1 MKHWAVGRALELCY
15 RKHGIVPLM
24 VFFFCRKRIK
34 FHHYLKFKWC
44 RFFTRITE
52 MLTQIG
58 DEEECR
64 KAANFYS
71 IIRCCHVTFLVVFPK
86 YPPPL
91 VSRTQSIVVWRMSV
105 PLLCLLQGWS
115 EWHMRVTDKNTAL
128 CSGSPR
134 YHNMV
139 LWVLRTQTDTR
150 TRVKM
155 SSQTARGTLLVGS
168 EPTWAPSLYSAFR
181 KEDLSTQLRSDDS

>member
-1 MKHWAVGRALELCY
+1 MQ
-15 RKHGIVPLM
+15 I
-24 VFFFCRKRIK
+24 
-34 FHHYLKFKWC
+34 FHENNWNADTNWWWRWVQKGG
-44 RFFTRITE
+44 E
-52 MLTQIG
+52 
-58 DEEECR
+58 
-64 KAANFYS
+64 
-71 IIRCCHVTFLVVFPK
+71 FLFDHSLLPRDL
-86 YPPPL
+86 PRGFSEISPPL

-155 SSQTARGTLLVGS
+155 SSQTARGKLLVGS